1 MKLAA
6 ALLFALALPPALAAA
21 LPSRITAEYL
31 LVNRGITIGRVHESF
46 VRKGDSYEISSV
58 SRSEGV
64 LKVLYDEQI
73 TLSSS
78 GRIVQEGLRPLQ
90 FEERRTREPKR
101 DVNASFDWE
110 RGVMSSRFRGEVSQH
125 ALPPATQDRISM
137 MYQFMHIRA
146 RPGSDLTLS
155 MSNGRKVER
164 YTYRLVNE
172 ARVAT
177 PAGEF
182 DALHFE
188 RVTSGPNDR
197 HVEVWLA
204 KEHHNFPVRIV
215 FDDPRGLR
223 VEQTLVTLKAE

>member
-1 MKLAA
+1 MKRTATALFLLLASTV
-6 ALLFALALPPALAAA
+6 ALALPD
-21 LPSRITAEYL
+21 RITAEYQ
-31 LVNRGITIGRVHESF
+31 LVNRGLTIGRVMESF
-46 VRKGDSYEISSV
+46 VRKGDTYEISSV

-64 LKVLYDEQI
+64 LKILYDEQI
-73 TLSSS
+73 TLTST
-78 GRIVQEGLRPLQ
+78 GRIVEEGLRPLQ

-125 ALPPATQDRISM
+125 PLPPATQDRISM
-137 MYQFMHIRA
+137 MYQFMNIKPRA
-146 RPGSDLTLS
+146 GNLTLA

-172 ARVAT
+172 ERVTT
-177 PAGEF
+177 PAGGFEAF
-182 DALHFE
+182 HFE
-188 RVTSGPNDR
+188 RVTSEPNDR

-204 KEHHNFPVRIV
+204 KEHYNFPVRIV

-223 VEQTLVTLKAE
+223 VEQTLVALKTE